1 MFFASVTTDLEFHI
15 KFGVNGREKEIF
27 HQFAETQWP
36 WSIEQVMRS
45 EMKRLLT
52 PINNQQ

>member
-1 MFFASVTTDLEFHI
+1 ME
-15 KFGVNGREKEIF
+15 EKEIF

-52 PINNQQ
+52 PINNINWTISIETQQL